1 MRLLAASAACFV
13 VLLLGAIVTAAF
25 QIADGA
31 SMAGALL
38 GGLTAMAVTAWVYPR
53 LALGRSDR

>member
-38 GGLTAMAVTAWVYPR
+38 GGLTAMIVTAWVYPR
-53 LALGRSDR
+53 LATERYR

>member
-1 MRLLAASAACFV
+1 MRLLAASAAGFV

-38 GGLTAMAVTAWVYPR
+38 GGLTAMIVTAWVYPR
-53 LALGRSDR
+53 LTIERPR

>member
-1 MRLLAASAACFV
+1 MRLLAASAAGFV

-38 GGLTAMAVTAWVYPR
+38 GGVTAMIVTALIYPR
-53 LALGRSDR
+53 VTADRYR

>member
-1 MRLLAASAACFV
+1 MRLLAASAAGFL

-31 SMAGALL
+31 SMAGALV

-53 LALGRSDR
+53 LALERYNK